1 MTYDVSADHLKLWV
15 PYSDPRQILWFGK
28 SPSAASAKAQFDV
41 DDARYT
47 SQLPSYLSSRLN
59 ASTTLYVI
67 HDQRPSSVGAGD
79 VNATALQPAMDRA
92 RVTKDSYEVA
102 LIRRANDISS
112 QAHLRVAERFL
123 KMTSERDMEALFL
136 GVSDSLGATHMA
148 YPVIAGGGPNG
159 STLHYGENNMPLR
172 RGDNVVF
179 DAGAEFRCY
188 ASDITRTLPV
198 GGKFSVRGQAIMDI
212 VSQMQNECINAVK
225 PGVLFYDL
233 HLHAAKVAAEGLK
246 KLGVLRGSREE
257 IAAAGTVSA
266 FFPHGLGHHV
276 GLEVHD
282 VPGSLPLSIQAA
294 TGLEFGKREF
304 VGPETLAE
312 MRYPSK
318 AVSVKTLA
326 LVKDRATLRPGM
338 VVTVEPGVYFCREYL
353 EGFFKEDSVHSK
365 LIDWDVL
372 EKYYPVGGA
381 RTEDCILV
389 TDKGYDNLSVA
400 PKMQALLDTINA

>member
-1 MTYDVSADHLKLWV
+1 MSADHLKLWV

-28 SPSAASAKAQFDV
+28 SPTAASAKAKFDV

-47 SQLPSYLSSRLN
+47 SQLASYLSSRLN

-67 HDQRPSSVGAGD
+67 HDQLPASVGASKVD
-79 VNATALQPAMDRA
+79 ATALKPAIDRA
-92 RVTKDSYEVA
+92 RVIKDEYEIA
-102 LIRRANDISS
+102 MIRRANDISS
-112 QAHLRVAERFL
+112 QAHLRVAESFL

-136 GVSDSLGATHMA
+136 GVTDSFGSKQMA

-159 STLHYGENNMPLR
+159 STLHYGDNNMPLR

-179 DAGAEFRCY
+179 DAGAEYRCY

-212 VSQMQNECINAVK
+212 VSQMQNECIASMR
-225 PGVLFYDL
+225 PGILFYDV
-233 HLHAAKVAAEGLK
+233 HMHACDVATEGLR

-257 IAAAGTVSA
+257 LDAAGTIAA
-266 FFPHGLGHHV
+266 FYAHTLGHHV

-282 VPGSLPLSIQAA
+282 VLGSLPLFMQSAA
-294 TGLEFGKREF
+294 ATTGLEFGKREF
-304 VGPETLAE
+304 VSPEMLAE

-318 AVSVKTLA
+318 AVSVETLSLVRERA
-326 LVKDRATLRPGM
+326 LLRPGM
-338 VVTVEPGVYFCREYL
+338 IVTVEPGLYFCREYL
-353 EGFFKEDSVHSK
+353 EGFFKEDPVHSK

-372 EKYYPVGGA
+372 EKYYQVGGA

-389 TDKGYDNLSVA
+389 TEKGYDNLTVA
-400 PKMQALLDTINA
+400 PKMQALLDTING